1 MRDNHK
7 VKYYILIVKFELS
20 RAAIINEMT
29 TTMAIYGISVDKRH
43 IMLIADLMTYRVR
56 KIIHCQFSRCARVN
70 DNPGYYL
77 KEVFSLSCAF
87 SFIFVQ

>member
-1 MRDNHK
+1 MLDIC
-7 VKYYILIVKFELS
+7 ILIVKFKLPS

-56 KIIHCQFSRCARVN
+56 EISYYQPYNLIIL
-70 DNPGYYL
+70 D
-77 KEVFSLSCAF
+77 
-87 SFIFVQ
+87 IDW